1 MSVTSLRYQYT
12 RNEITTPR
20 TAAMIRRT
28 AYCLVRKTANGSAG
42 VLTATPF
49 TAHCGHL
56 TRAVCRRTRQA
67 GITRRA

>member
-1 MSVTSLRYQYT
+1 
-12 RNEITTPR
+12 
-20 TAAMIRRT
+20 MIRRA

-49 TAHCGHL
+49 TAHSGHL
-56 TRAVCRRTRQA
+56 TRVVCRGARQA